1 MSNREALSK
10 REQQIMDVLFGLG
23 KASAH
28 EVMEKLPDPPG
39 YSAVRALLAVM
50 ERKGLV
56 RHEQD
61 GQRYLYVATQSQQTA
76 AKRALAHLVEVFF
89 GGSTSKAVASLLDAE
104 KLDAAE
110 IARLEALIARAKKE
124 DR

>member
-1 MSNREALSK
+1 MSKRQALSK
-10 REQQIMDVLFGLG
+10 REQQIMDILFEVQR
-23 KASAH
+23 ATAH
-28 EVMEKLPDPPG
+28 EVLERLADPPS

-50 ERKGLV
+50 ERKGFV

-61 GQRYLYVATQSQQTA
+61 GQRYLYAATQSSEKA
-76 AKRALAHLVEVFF
+76 GKRALSHLVDVFF
-89 GGSTSKAVASLLDAE
+89 GGSASKAVASLLDSE